1 MKSEGS
7 TDLRVRR
14 TRKLLWDA
22 LMALLG
28 QSGRTFESL
37 TVAEICERAMVHR
50 TTFYKHF
57 EDKYHLLCA
66 GFEELNKELAAMD
79 VEERMIRPMQLLER
93 IGHQRQF
100 RTMMKSD
107 QESTSV
113 KSLMHRIGSGNMKND
128 LLALERKDGPFPVPA
143 EIIAEFYTGA
153 ITSLG
158 AWWVQHG
165 SDVPAETMDR
175 YIGELLN
182 PAIFNRQSLKS
193 AGTDAQNSARSIDDS
208 GA

>member
-1 MKSEGS
+1 MYMKSDGS

-28 QSGRTFESL
+28 ESGRTFESL

-79 VEERMIRPMQLLER
+79 FEERMRRPIQLLEQF
-93 IGHQRQF
+93 GHQRQF
-100 RTMMKSD
+100 RTIMKSE
-107 QESTSV
+107 QESTSI
-113 KSLMHRIGSGNMKND
+113 KSLMQRIGSGFMKND

-143 EIIAEFYTGA
+143 EIIAEFYAGA
-153 ITSLG
+153 ING
-158 AWWVQHG
+158 IAAWWVQHG
-165 SDVPAETMDR
+165 GDVSAETMDR

-182 PAIFNRQSLKS
+182 PAIFNRQ
-193 AGTDAQNSARSIDDS
+193 AP
-208 GA
+208 